1 MDPTNQV
8 ARRMNLGRV
17 SRFLACELLKQG
29 DADGLDLRGIPEECS
44 QRAKPC
50 PRAFGS
56 HPRRGG
62 QRSHLVEAND
72 VHLTSL
78 LDLKRA
84 DIRPVSDP
92 RGIHAHQSS
101 CRLDRHR
108 RVLAQGSFVSVWH
121 EATIGSREAE
131 RIGLRFTLLSWR
143 MPAPSGS
150 SAHPRNRR
158 TTRRGEAVDWE
169 SNTSGRLDCR
179 RMPDWPPSRPFREG
193 PRWPISRSLH
203 MVQPSTS

>member
-1 MDPTNQV
+1 MDPMTQ
-8 ARRMNLGRV
+8 ATRRMNLGRV
-17 SRFLACELLKQG
+17 SRLLACELLKQG
-29 DADGLDLRGIPEECS
+29 DADGLGLRGIPEECS
-44 QRAKPC
+44 QRAEPC

-92 RGIHAHQSS
+92 RGIHAHKSS

-108 RVLAQGSFVSVWH
+108 RVLAQGSFVSVCH
-121 EATIGSREAE
+121 EATIGSLEAE
-131 RIGLRFTLLSWR
+131 RIGLRFTLELANAS
-143 MPAPSGS
+143 AVCS
-150 SAHPRNRR
+150 SAYRR
-158 TTRRGEAVDWE
+158 DRWTTRRGEAVDSE
-169 SNTSGRLDCR
+169 RNTSGRLDCR

-193 PRWPISRSLH
+193 P
-203 MVQPSTS
+203 